1 MEFTIPN
8 PVFGMEKANGALIV
22 VFSGGDVVAEGIL
35 NEKPVKGVAS
45 ALAVVVIGFGKPK
58 LIVVVDSLLAV
69 VVVVDFVKLKVG
81 NDELVVGG

>member
-1 MEFTIPN
+1 
-8 PVFGMEKANGALIV
+8 MEKANGALIV

-69 VVVVDFVKLKVG
+69 VVVDSLLAVVVVVDFVKLKVG